1 MVSRLV
7 GNVTGFPRTN
17 GSPVDSRWIITGAVL
32 LLVTG
37 TAVLLAFEP
46 GESGLFPPCPFRA
59 VAGLYCPGCGTLRG
73 LHQLLNGNLLQAFGF
88 NPLMVLSLPFVGYSL
103 LSSAVSGL
111 SRRRMPEVFI
121 PANWIW
127 MLLGVIV
134 LFWVLRNVP
143 AYPFTVLAP

>member
-1 MVSRLV
+1 M
-7 GNVTGFPRTN
+7 
-17 GSPVDSRWIITGAVL
+17 
-32 LLVTG
+32 
-37 TAVLLAFEP
+37 
-46 GESGLFPPCPFRA
+46 
-59 VAGLYCPGCGTLRG
+59 
-73 LHQLLNGNLLQAFGF
+73 QAIGF